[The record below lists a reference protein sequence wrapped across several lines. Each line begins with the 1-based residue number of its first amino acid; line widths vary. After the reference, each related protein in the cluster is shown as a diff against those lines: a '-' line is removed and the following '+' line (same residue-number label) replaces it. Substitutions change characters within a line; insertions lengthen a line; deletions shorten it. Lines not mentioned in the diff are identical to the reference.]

1 MSVLVENEP
10 RSPQVLAAVRR
21 AVRGV
26 VQRAPELADRP
37 DLRRKLAERMVRVS
51 LAAADL
57 IDQDNRLTRDIAGR
71 SPAGARP
78 LAASLAAGD
87 FNRQQAV
94 SSAAGVLRGT
104 RDAIDFPGFV
114 TSLVTGVFQ
123 AMTTS
128 TIQQLQAYADL
139 LEAVTASGPEF
150 AAAQITPGRAAQ
162 WAAARFPAFV
172 ANPAAGEEGG
182 VLTVRDDGDMPDSE
196 ELAKALEATE
206 DEVSSVDDADLD
218 GTLIPLI
225 RRKLGR
231 DRQAMLAT
239 MVLQGMNRVIID
251 DGQIEASMD
260 LAVDARSTAEQ
271 TTAERLD
278 TRVTTSAS
286 GSFGMGVWGASASL
300 SATVGYVKSDEQF
313 SREDMRIKAG
323 LRSRVS
329 LGFHTEP
336 FQLGRM
342 ASQTRQR
349 NIQSKAMNP
358 EAETPDLLGSKIE
371 RNTSSPKF
379 DSIPAMPTP
388 ADPGSQAQRDLRA
401 KKDFGPKKDEPKKAG
416 DKAPAKP
423 QPKKTAGQK
432 PDNQAADG
440 TKKQETG
447 KQETVKQDAGKQ
459 ETGKQEG
466 ATQQQAVKKTA
477 AADEAVTS

>member
-37 DLRRKLAERMVRVS
+37 ELRRKLAERMVRVS

-71 SPAGARP
+71 SPVGARP

-87 FNRQQAV
+87 F
-94 SSAAGVLRGT
+94 AGVLRGT

-260 LAVDARSTAEQ
+260 LAVDARSTPGCSVIC
-271 TTAERLD
+271 T
-278 TRVTTSAS
+278 
-286 GSFGMGVWGASASL
+286 
-300 SATVGYVKSDEQF
+300 
-313 SREDMRIKAG
+313 
-323 LRSRVS
+323 
-329 LGFHTEP
+329 
-336 FQLGRM
+336 
-342 ASQTRQR
+342 
-349 NIQSKAMNP
+349 
-358 EAETPDLLGSKIE
+358 
-371 RNTSSPKF
+371 
-379 DSIPAMPTP
+379 TP
-388 ADPGSQAQRDLRA
+388 AL
-401 KKDFGPKKDEPKKAG
+401 
-416 DKAPAKP
+416 
-423 QPKKTAGQK
+423 
-432 PDNQAADG
+432 
-440 TKKQETG
+440 
-447 KQETVKQDAGKQ
+447 
-459 ETGKQEG
+459 
-466 ATQQQAVKKTA
+466 AVA
-477 AADEAVTS
+477 